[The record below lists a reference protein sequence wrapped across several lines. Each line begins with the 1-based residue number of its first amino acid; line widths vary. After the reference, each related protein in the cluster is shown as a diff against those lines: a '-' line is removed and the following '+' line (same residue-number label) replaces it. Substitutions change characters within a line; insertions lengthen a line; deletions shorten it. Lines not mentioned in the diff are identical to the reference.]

1 MDKKDLNRK
10 HGWSTSTVNSKYIR
24 KTASKNLKLFQNS
37 EYVILVYAD
46 SDSVIPRGIRKCKPN
61 LILRFIRW
69 LTRGGKKY
77 E

>member
-10 HGWSTSTVNSKYIR
+10 HGWSTSTVNSKYIS
-24 KTASKNLKLFQNS
+24 KTASKNLKLFKNS
-37 EYVILVYAD
+37 EYGILVYAD
-46 SDSVIPRGIRKCKPN
+46 SDSVIPGGIRKRKPN
-61 LILRFIRW
+61 LILRFVRW